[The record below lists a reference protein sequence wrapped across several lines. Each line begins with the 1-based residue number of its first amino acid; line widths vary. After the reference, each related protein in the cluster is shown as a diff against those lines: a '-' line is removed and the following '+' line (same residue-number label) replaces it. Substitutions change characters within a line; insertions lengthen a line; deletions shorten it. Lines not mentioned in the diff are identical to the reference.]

1 MNKSIVIY
9 YTWAGHTK
17 AMAEIISNLT
27 GAALLEIN
35 PTTPYS
41 DNYNT
46 VVVQAKKEIQ
56 DGYLP
61 SIKTSD
67 YDLTRFDTIYIGTP
81 IWWGTMAPPL
91 ASFLK
96 EQDFKGK
103 TIMPFSTHGGG
114 GKGHCD
120 SDIEKLC
127 SGAQIMPMHTAYE
140 GGGKTAEK
148 DMAAWIENNLK

>member
-81 IWWGTMAPPL
+81 IWWGTGWLRVARRLLYLAPSAPWMY
-91 ASFLK
+91 A
-96 EQDFKGK
+96 
-103 TIMPFSTHGGG
+103 
-114 GKGHCD
+114 
-120 SDIEKLC
+120 
-127 SGAQIMPMHTAYE
+127 
-140 GGGKTAEK
+140 
-148 DMAAWIENNLK
+148 

>member
-46 VVVQAKKEIQ
+46 VVVQAK
-56 DGYLP
+56 
-61 SIKTSD
+61 
-67 YDLTRFDTIYIGTP
+67 R
-81 IWWGTMAPPL
+81 
-91 ASFLK
+91 
-96 EQDFKGK
+96 
-103 TIMPFSTHGGG
+103 
-114 GKGHCD
+114 CV
-120 SDIEKLC
+120 
-127 SGAQIMPMHTAYE
+127 
-140 GGGKTAEK
+140 
-148 DMAAWIENNLK
+148 

>member
-61 SIKTSD
+61 SIPFRSE
-67 YDLTRFDTIYIGTP
+67 LRFG
-81 IWWGTMAPPL
+81 G
-91 ASFLK
+91 
-96 EQDFKGK
+96 EQWRRRLLH
-103 TIMPFSTHGGG
+103 S
-114 GKGHCD
+114 
-120 SDIEKLC
+120 
-127 SGAQIMPMHTAYE
+127 
-140 GGGKTAEK
+140 
-148 DMAAWIENNLK
+148 